1 MNISKGARQIL
12 PKDEDVTAF
21 KGVFHTKF
29 VADRFECERDKGNR
43 WRNTY
48 RNSGERKGKK
58 MS

>member
-29 VADRFECERDKGNR
+29 VADWFECERDKGNR
-43 WRNTY
+43 WSVEKYIQKQR
-48 RNSGERKGKK
+48 GKK
-58 MS
+58 R